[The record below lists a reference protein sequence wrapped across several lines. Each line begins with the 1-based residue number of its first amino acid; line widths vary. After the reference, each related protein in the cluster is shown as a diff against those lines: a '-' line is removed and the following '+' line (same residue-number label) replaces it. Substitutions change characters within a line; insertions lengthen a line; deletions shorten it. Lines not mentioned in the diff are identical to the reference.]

1 MTTPLPRDEKVRRL
15 PVFKKTRIAPSVG
28 FTLIELMVTITIA
41 AIFAALAF
49 PSFRDFI
56 AGQRVKTASYDISY
70 MLTGARS
77 EALKRNLNVIVAPE
91 TGGWQNGWTITAG
104 VGGPAIG
111 QHEAFADLTITGPAV
126 SVIYNSSGRLT
137 GLVTP
142 FNVSSSVSGNL
153 SSRCISIDLSGLPN
167 SKSGAC

>member
-1 MTTPLPRDEKVRRL
+1 MRRL
-15 PVFKKTRIAPSVG
+15 PVFKKARTASSVG
-28 FTLIELMVTITIA
+28 FTLIELMVTIAIA